1 MKESFGP
8 TCLIVGHNF
17 FLGFPLSNFLLEK
30 GCRVIWS
37 GLLKPR
43 EKNQLQEL
51 LEKDFY
57 FQEKIPGDFSGIDY
71 LFFFYSENQKDLEKI
86 IKASQNKAIK
96 ILVIAPWQTDKE
108 IFTRYQN
115 RDLRIVRF
123 FDVYGPRMNFLE
135 EDILSRLFN
144 QSIIGGPLKIP
155 GEGWEKISPLYIDD
169 LIEALAQAMFSPGTV
184 GKIFDL
190 GGEQPISLISLA
202 YLLQKQSPL
211 RPEIEYIADTF
222 DERKTTSEDW
232 QFLDF
237 KPKVSLEEGIGKT
250 LDWFSHEEE
259 SSFVEATE
267 GEKSSFVEAEGK
279 EKKGINKW
287 LVIALVWIILL
298 LSPFFFYGSQVYLSW
313 HNFNE
318 LQNDVLKGDLNK
330 LTEHARR
337 ANYSLAIV
345 QQGFDF
351 LGQGMSFFGFGEQ
364 FENLNQGLTLTK
376 NAAEG
381 IYHLS
386 IVGQKSGSL
395 FVDFIGGGK
404 IDPQVFSQI
413 QLELDAGLSKLSFA
427 QTIFPR
433 VKADFPFFSKE
444 IEKAEAL
451 LPEVN
456 RWLVQAREMSNLL
469 PKVLFTQERKTY
481 LILFQNNMEL
491 RPAGG
496 FIGSFG
502 LLTIEKGKL
511 LDFEIHD
518 VYFAD
523 GQLKGHV
530 EPPAKLK
537 EFIGQAGWYLRD
549 SNWSPDFPTSARR
562 AEWFLDK
569 EIGRKVD
576 GVIAIDLFLAQR
588 ILEATGE
595 IYLPDYNEK
604 INADNFF
611 ERAEYHS
618 EIGFFPGST
627 QKQDFLG
634 KTAQALF
641 EELKSSE
648 SKNLTKIGFAFFR
661 SLEEKDI
668 MVYLEDEAIADF
680 VSKFNWDGGVK
691 GAKCKKTT
699 EKCLVDYVYLNEAN
713 VGINKA
719 NYFLNREI
727 EQAVVIDQEGKIK
740 SRLVINYQN
749 NSPNDVFPAG
759 NYRNYL
765 RILLPLGSQINR
777 VEIKN
782 PDKQQEGIEI
792 KQIDQETD
800 FQREIFGFLIDVPV
814 KERRKV
820 EIEYQSGGEKKLEEG
835 GYLLLVQ
842 KQSGTKNDQYSLSI
856 SYPQNLVLTSTNPQA
871 LTREGMIIYNTALA
885 KDTVFEMS
893 FAKK

>member
-96 ILVIAPWQTDKE
+96 ILVIAPWQADKE
-108 IFTRYQN
+108 IFTKYQN

-814 KERRKV
+814 IERRKV

>member
-96 ILVIAPWQTDKE
+96 ILVIAPWQADKE
-108 IFTRYQN
+108 IFTKYQN

>member
-1 MKESFGP
+1 M
-8 TCLIVGHNF
+8 
-17 FLGFPLSNFLLEK
+17 
-30 GCRVIWS
+30 
-37 GLLKPR
+37 
-43 EKNQLQEL
+43 
-51 LEKDFY
+51 
-57 FQEKIPGDFSGIDY
+57 
-71 LFFFYSENQKDLEKI
+71 
-86 IKASQNKAIK
+86 
-96 ILVIAPWQTDKE
+96 
-108 IFTRYQN
+108 
-115 RDLRIVRF
+115 
-123 FDVYGPRMNFLE
+123 
-135 EDILSRLFN
+135 
-144 QSIIGGPLKIP
+144 
-155 GEGWEKISPLYIDD
+155 
-169 LIEALAQAMFSPGTV
+169 
-184 GKIFDL
+184 
-190 GGEQPISLISLA
+190 
-202 YLLQKQSPL
+202 
-211 RPEIEYIADTF
+211 
-222 DERKTTSEDW
+222 
-232 QFLDF
+232 
-237 KPKVSLEEGIGKT
+237 
-250 LDWFSHEEE
+250 
-259 SSFVEATE
+259 
-267 GEKSSFVEAEGK
+267 
-279 EKKGINKW
+279 
-287 LVIALVWIILL
+287 
-298 LSPFFFYGSQVYLSW
+298 
-313 HNFNE
+313 
-318 LQNDVLKGDLNK
+318 
-330 LTEHARR
+330 
-337 ANYSLAIV
+337 
-345 QQGFDF
+345 
-351 LGQGMSFFGFGEQ
+351 
-364 FENLNQGLTLTK
+364 
-376 NAAEG
+376 
-381 IYHLS
+381 
-386 IVGQKSGSL
+386 
-395 FVDFIGGGK
+395 
-404 IDPQVFSQI
+404 
-413 QLELDAGLSKLSFA
+413 
-427 QTIFPR
+427 
-433 VKADFPFFSKE
+433 
-444 IEKAEAL
+444 
-451 LPEVN
+451 
-456 RWLVQAREMSNLL
+456 
-469 PKVLFTQERKTY
+469 

-668 MVYLEDEAIADF
+668 LVYLEDEAIADF
-680 VSKFNWDGGVK
+680 VGKFNWDGGIK
-691 GAKCKKTT
+691 SAKCKGRS
-699 EKCLVDYVYLNEAN
+699 EKCLTDYVYINEAN

-740 SRLVINYQN
+740 SRLVLNYQN

-759 NYRNYL
+759 NYRSYL

-782 PDKQQEGIEI
+782 PDKQQEGVEI

-820 EIEYQSGGEKKLEEG
+820 EIEYQLEEGKKVEEG
-835 GYLLLVQ
+835 GYLILVQ

-856 SYPQNLVLTSTNPQA
+856 SYPQNLVLTQTNPQA
-871 LTREGMIIYNTALA
+871 LTREGMIVYNTTLA

-893 FAKK
+893 FIKK